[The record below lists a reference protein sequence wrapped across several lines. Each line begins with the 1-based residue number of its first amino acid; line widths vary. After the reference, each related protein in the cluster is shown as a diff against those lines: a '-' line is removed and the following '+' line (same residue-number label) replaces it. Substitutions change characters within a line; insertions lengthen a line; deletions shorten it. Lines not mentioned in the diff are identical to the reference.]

1 MPSNIINLNAKLAAR
16 EDSHALTPKQEITV
30 ELRNHYNQ
38 QARLRRA
45 LRFHQVA
52 YKKRV
57 REYIE
62 ITECIELQEEKLLS
76 DIVCSSL
83 GDRK

>member
-1 MPSNIINLNAKLAAR
+1 MPSNIINLNIELASR
-16 EDSHALTPKQEITV
+16 QDHRALTPKQELTV

-38 QARLRRA
+38 QTRLRRA

-62 ITECIELQEEKLLS
+62 ISECIELQEEKLLR
-76 DIVCSSL
+76 I
-83 GDRK
+83 

>member
-62 ITECIELQEEKLLS
+62 ITECIELQEEKLLR
-76 DIVCSSL
+76 V
-83 GDRK
+83 

>member
-1 MPSNIINLNAKLAAR
+1 MPSNIIHLNVELEAR
-16 EDSHALTPKQEITV
+16 EDHRALTPKQEITV

-38 QARLRRA
+38 QTKLRRA

-62 ITECIELQEEKLLS
+62 ISECIELQEEKLLE
-76 DIVCSSL
+76 V
-83 GDRK
+83 

>member
-1 MPSNIINLNAKLAAR
+1 MPSNIINLNVELEAR
-16 EDSHALTPKQEITV
+16 QDHRALTPKQEITV
-30 ELRNHYNQ
+30 ELRNYYSQ
-38 QARLRRA
+38 QTKLRRA

-62 ITECIELQEEKLLS
+62 ITECIELQEEKLLR
-76 DIVCSSL
+76 I
-83 GDRK
+83 

>member
-1 MPSNIINLNAKLAAR
+1 MPSNIISLNIELASR
-16 EDSHALTPKQEITV
+16 QDHRALTPKQELTV

-38 QARLRRA
+38 QTRLRRA

-62 ITECIELQEEKLLS
+62 ISECIELQEEKLLR
-76 DIVCSSL
+76 
-83 GDRK
+83 G

>member
-1 MPSNIINLNAKLAAR
+1 MPSNIIHLNVELEAR
-16 EDSHALTPKQEITV
+16 EDHRALTPKQEITV

-62 ITECIELQEEKLLS
+62 ISECIELQEEKLLE
-76 DIVCSSL
+76 V
-83 GDRK
+83 

>member
-1 MPSNIINLNAKLAAR
+1 MPSNIINLNTELAAR
-16 EDSHALTPKQEITV
+16 EDERVLTPKQVLTV
-30 ELRNHYNQ
+30 ELRNHYSQ
-38 QARLRRA
+38 QIKLRRA

-62 ITECIELQEEKLLS
+62 ISECIELQEDKLLE
-76 DIVCSSL
+76 V
-83 GDRK
+83 

>member
-1 MPSNIINLNAKLAAR
+1 MTSNIINLNTELEAR
-16 EDSHALTPKQEITV
+16 QDHRALTPKQEITV
-30 ELRNHYNQ
+30 ELRNHYSQ
-38 QARLRRA
+38 QTRLRRA

-62 ITECIELQEEKLLS
+62 ITECIELQEEKLLR
-76 DIVCSSL
+76 V
-83 GDRK
+83 

>member
-1 MPSNIINLNAKLAAR
+1 MPSNVINLNVELEAR
-16 EDSHALTPKQEITV
+16 EDHRALTPKQEITV

-38 QARLRRA
+38 QTKLRRA

-62 ITECIELQEEKLLS
+62 ITECIELQEEKLLR
-76 DIVCSSL
+76 I
-83 GDRK
+83 

>member
-1 MPSNIINLNAKLAAR
+1 MPSNIIYLNLELEAR
-16 EDSHALTPKQEITV
+16 EGHRALTPKQEITV

-38 QARLRRA
+38 QTKLRRA

-62 ITECIELQEEKLLS
+62 ISECIELQEEKLLE
-76 DIVCSSL
+76 V
-83 GDRK
+83 